1 MKILRFKGG
10 EQEWTIPLRELSKE
24 LRQTLRLKSHEF
36 IKLLNNVDDSNFVCK
51 SMSGNIITLERIF
64 AAADAKQ

>member
-36 IKLLNNVDDSNFVCK
+36 IKLLNKVDDLNFVCK
-51 SMSGNIITLERIF
+51 NRSGNIITLERIF
-64 AAADAKQ
+64 SAADAKQ

>member
-36 IKLLNNVDDSNFVCK
+36 IKILNRVDDLNFVCE
-51 SMSGNIITLERIF
+51 SMSGNIIMLERIF
-64 AAADAKQ
+64 AGADAKH